1 MNPTQRILAFG
12 LLVVFGATLFG
23 RLADPNRERMETVT
37 ASILPAAFANPAEVV
52 HMDTLRSGETITQLL
67 MRARLADDE
76 ARGLVSALSGHQ
88 DPRRLRPG
96 AVVSYRT
103 SYLEGKVRGMEL
115 RLDADRTLNLRREG
129 DDWAGQVEEVPVVLD
144 TVVLTGM
151 VETSLYAAL
160 LRGEG
165 DDIPAEERE
174 RVADILAERIFAWQ
188 IDFSRDLRR
197 GDTYRVLYERA
208 VRPDGTARWGKVL
221 GVEFQVNG
229 RENTAF
235 LHRAHDGTEE
245 YYARDGESLKRAFLR
260 APLEFRRISSAF
272 SRSRFHPVLG
282 VNRPHNGIDY
292 AAAPGTPIRAV
303 GDGTVTRAGWGG
315 GYGNLVDIRHSRGY
329 TTRYAHLRGF
339 AQGVRAGGRV
349 RQGDIIGYVGSTGLA
364 TGPHL
369 HFEFHLNGRPIDPN
383 SVRDVTGEPLPPR
396 SRAAFVAQVER
407 YAAMMD
413 VLEGRTR
420 LAGRVPAAVAPE
432 PLR

>member
-1 MNPTQRILAFG
+1 MNRPQRILAFG

-23 RLADPNRERMETVT
+23 RLADPNRESMEPVT
-37 ASILPAAFANPAEVV
+37 TALLPAAFANPAELV

-67 MRARLADDE
+67 MRAQLASDE
-76 ARGLVSALSGHQ
+76 ARGLVAVLSGHQ

-96 AVVSYRT
+96 AVIAYRT
-103 SYLEGKVRGMEL
+103 SYLEGTVRGMEL

-129 DDWAGQVEEVPVVLD
+129 QEWSGQVEEVPVVLD
-144 TVVLTGM
+144 TVVLSGA

-165 DDIPAEERE
+165 AGLPPEERE

-197 GDTYRVLYERA
+197 GDTYRILYERA

-221 GVEFQVNG
+221 GVEFDVNG

-235 LHRAHDGTEE
+235 LFRFADGSEE

-292 AAAPGTPIRAV
+292 AASPGTPVRAV

-315 GYGNLVDIRHSRGY
+315 GYGNVVDIRHARGY

-339 AQGVRAGGRV
+339 ASGVRSGGRV

-383 SVRDVTGEPLPPR
+383 SVRDVTGEPLHAR
-396 SRAAFVAQVER
+396 SRPAFLAQVAR
-407 YAAMMD
+407 YGAAMD
-413 VLEGRTR
+413 QLEGGTR
-420 LAGRVPAAVAPE
+420 LASAPAAAWAPE